1 LLNPRTR
8 LPGLTKE
15 AMGEIRNFV
24 VRVRVLEGVVLIQHI
39 STNLFVGQ
47 LYVSDSSDSP
57 NNKMAS
63 GGWRS
68 IKCHNCPR
76 HPVQGR
82 ELPRSYPFPYRV
94 PVRGLPI
101 AAPVHFDASSRKD
114 VLSVPA
120 SPPRLQL
127 SVQLK
132 RSTQDFRDGL
142 PCTFPGSDRPFPL
155 RMLIFLERSFHTISA
170 ISNLLCM
177 SRHCF
182 KGSLFCHNYLPAIL
196 PPPNSGVWLQGSYH
210 RLLDLGSI
218 GYVLSKSEGAWRT
231 RGHCFTQ
238 LEARALQPISST
250 PSPSTFRSPNSK
262 SSCIFLYT
270 HRPRP

>member
-1 LLNPRTR
+1 
-8 LPGLTKE
+8 
-15 AMGEIRNFV
+15 
-24 VRVRVLEGVVLIQHI
+24 
-39 STNLFVGQ
+39 
-47 LYVSDSSDSP
+47 
-57 NNKMAS
+57 MAS

-196 PPPNSGVWLQGSYH
+196 PPRIPACGCKDLIIDSLTWDPLATFCPRVRGRGGPEDIVSHNWKLVHCNLYPLRH
-210 RLLDLGSI
+210 HLRLFVVPTQSHLAYFCTPTG
-218 GYVLSKSEGAWRT
+218 
-231 RGHCFTQ
+231 RGH
-238 LEARALQPISST
+238 
-250 PSPSTFRSPNSK
+250 
-262 SSCIFLYT
+262 SSCMVRRLT
-270 HRPRP
+270 HVVFHVSPLKTSSWLTLQLL